1 MLIQNILSHG
11 LGSVE
16 KFVLIVSASEV
27 AGSHGFETSS
37 ETQDSETSSTH
48 SNSESDSTT
57 DSTTDSSLDS
67 MDKLIQSEL
76 GTLEP
81 HTSLVT
87 SIVNSFIENATSTKL
102 EHQAESLTADFNE
115 SLVTNSKI
123 TMLPNFNIEP
133 TGKEHGNFLCIDLGG
148 STLRVAVVKIDPE
161 TTSKDNKSGQKSD
174 QNSSDR
180 SSRIS
185 VIIEE
190 NWSID
195 NSFKII
201 DLDFFRFIATKIQ
214 YTLASQILLDPSTL
228 INTGITWSFPLET
241 TSHNNGR
248 IVHVSKG
255 YTISPEIFGKDLKS
269 ILEGVLKTEFGI
281 SIDIKIIINDSLA
294 VYSAGAFLDKF
305 MKLALVLGTGLNMCC
320 SLNASDKIHDDK
332 IFVNSLHSSPKI
344 LFNTELS
351 LFGDKLLPLVA
362 TKYDNIID
370 SRFLDFGFHFKCFM
384 SADPITNKLLQPT
397 ELMTSGRYLPELT
410 RLVLCD
416 LISSNNIFSQVQDLS
431 TILDHPFDGFNGEIM
446 CFVNESDDLD
456 AISKKICAQY
466 NWDQSMIT
474 ENDIVLLKYIT
485 DAIIKRGAF
494 IVAVSIVS
502 FIKLLTE
509 HNNDNHDS
517 KLTIGYVGSVLTYFN
532 NYRNL
537 VKEFINENEYV
548 KKLGLEVD
556 FKLVDNSS
564 IIGAAIGAAYYS

>member
-1 MLIQNILSHG
+1 MLIQNILSHD

-16 KFVLIVSASEV
+16 KLGLIVSASEV
-27 AGSHGFETSS
+27 ADSHGFETSS
-37 ETQDSETSSTH
+37 EIQDSEISSTH
-48 SNSESDSTT
+48 SNLESDSTA
-57 DSTTDSSLDS
+57 DSSLDS
-67 MDKLIQSEL
+67 MDKAMQGEA

-81 HTSLVT
+81 NSSLVT
-87 SIVNSFIENATSTKL
+87 SIVNSFIENATSTEL

-161 TTSKDNKSGQKSD
+161 TTPKDTKFDEKRD
-174 QNSSDR
+174 ENSSDR

-190 NWSID
+190 SWSID

-201 DLDFFRFIATKIQ
+201 DVDFFRFIATKIQ
-214 YTLASQILLDPSTL
+214 YTLASQTLLDPATL

-281 SIDIKIIINDSLA
+281 SIDIKTIINDSLA

-320 SLNASDKIHDDK
+320 SLNASGKIHDEK
-332 IFVNSLHSSPKI
+332 ILVNSLNSSPKI

-416 LISSNNIFSQVQDLS
+416 LIGSNSIFSQVQDLS

-456 AISKKICAQY
+456 AISKKLCAQY
-466 NWDQSMIT
+466 SWDQSMIT
-474 ENDIVLLKYIT
+474 ESDVILLKYIT

-502 FIKLLTE
+502 FIKLLAE
-509 HNNDNHDS
+509 HNNDIHDS

-537 VKEFINENEYV
+537 MKEFINGNEYV
-548 KKLGLEVD
+548 KELGLEVD
-556 FKLVDNSS
+556 FKLIDNSS